1 MPRKTHVLHRGHD
14 FSRRKRF
21 RIGRALAPELL
32 LSFRM
37 QSFFRTCSAPEMRL
51 SFSVPSFSVSDLEWP
66 SRLATA
72 LCAYSGSPSA
82 KRHAFNSRWCIQRRR
97 LPSCIE
103 THVPVL

>member
-37 QSFFRTCSAPEMRL
+37 QSFFRTCSAPEVSPSCPARVFQYQSWNGHPPSDSALRL
-51 SFSVPSFSVSDLEWP
+51 LRIARCQASRFQFSVAHSEE
-66 SRLATA
+66 AA
-72 LCAYSGSPSA
+72 
-82 KRHAFNSRWCIQRRR
+82 AF
-97 LPSCIE
+97 L
-103 THVPVL
+103 H